1 MTMTTMMISSSITTK
16 TITINM
22 ELKILSMTTL
32 NLITKSINT
41 IKVNRRDLLKSRP
54 TLLVPITTS
63 QDSLKTIIKAL
74 DTPQPVHSKFKT
86 IAVEHPPMPNTE
98 EVMINLDIK

>member
-1 MTMTTMMISSSITTK
+1 
-16 TITINM
+16 
-22 ELKILSMTTL
+22 MTTL
-32 NLITKSINT
+32 NLITKSTNT
-41 IKVNRRDLLKSRP
+41 IKVNRRDLLKPRP

-74 DTPQPVHSKFKT
+74 GTPQPVHSKFKT
-86 IAVEHPPMPNTE
+86 IAVEHPPMANTE